1 MPASTTIP
9 MILPAASLQRLKEL
23 EDRIVYKYSQDRID
37 QGLDQDGN
45 EIEDPMLEQFRAGED
60 DQTYNINMQW
70 LLKLLVKLEEC
81 APSEEDEEGQA
92 EINNDNERGRPTKT
106 ETGIKSNNKQETE
119 QEAEYRLQHHLLTER
134 VSSCLTHF
142 CGRAASGAM
151 TRTWSYNTNP
161 PQSLQIHDP
170 SFIGGDV
177 GFKTF
182 GSAYLL
188 SKHIAHGDI
197 PQLEPWT
204 ATTSSTSSLP
214 LPKILELGS
223 GTGLVGF
230 AAALFSNPRGP
241 KVILSDYHPN
251 VISTLRYNSTLNHLD
266 GRCEIQ
272 LLDWRNVLQKRKRC
286 CLDSWQ
292 CNHNNNG
299 DDDNTKKEGK
309 EEDRGEKESEKANN
323 GSGRQVIK
331 GENATKL
338 TQHRST
344 EYDNVVP
351 NPLVTTGCVFT
362 NTDSTA
368 SATNEIPEKDRM
380 DLILGAEVVYD
391 HGHAELVAHVVDE
404 YLKRNL
410 ISKDKTIPL
419 SRRRPAFHIMFPI
432 RKTHADV
439 IADFDFWMDKMG
451 LVDCRQAKQ
460 WGREDGETVFLYH
473 WREYVRKEHLGC

>member
-134 VSSCLTHF
+134 VS
-142 CGRAASGAM
+142 
-151 TRTWSYNTNP
+151 
-161 PQSLQIHDP
+161 
-170 SFIGGDV
+170 
-177 GFKTF
+177 
-182 GSAYLL
+182 
-188 SKHIAHGDI
+188 HIAHGDI

>member
-1 MPASTTIP
+1 MPVSATIP
-9 MILPAASLQRLKEL
+9 TIIPAASLQRLESL
-23 EDRIVYKYSQDRID
+23 EDRIQYKYSQDRID

-45 EIEDPMLEQFRAGED
+45 EIEDPSTEHFRVGENEQD
-60 DQTYNINMQW
+60 YSINMQW
-70 LLKLLVKLEEC
+70 LLKLLAKLEEV
-81 APSEEDEEGQA
+81 APDESEEDEENTDDQQEDDKLKSRSLVRKLETPL
-92 EINNDNERGRPTKT
+92 EI
-106 ETGIKSNNKQETE
+106 
-119 QEAEYRLQHHLLTER
+119 EYRNQHGILTER

-151 TRTWSYNTNP
+151 TRTWKYNTTP

-197 PQLEPWT
+197 PQLCPWT
-204 ATTSSTSSLP
+204 LTPSSTLSTTSLP

-230 AAALFSNPRGP
+230 AATLFSDPRGP

-251 VISTLRYNSTLNHLD
+251 VLSTLQQNSKLNHLEEK
-266 GRCEIQ
+266 CNIQ
-272 LLDWRNVLQKRKRC
+272 LLDWRDVLQRRKHRRDI
-286 CLDSWQ
+286 LQPGASNSDTIEID
-292 CNHNNNG
+292 NNG
-299 DDDNTKKEGK
+299 E
-309 EEDRGEKESEKANN
+309 RN
-323 GSGRQVIK
+323 GLPQ
-331 GENATKL
+331 
-338 TQHRST
+338 QST
-344 EYDNVVP
+344 EYDNILP
-351 NPLVTTGCVFT
+351 AS
-362 NTDSTA
+362 STA
-368 SATNEIPEKDRM
+368 FESSSMMSSDPNQEMLEMQRM

-404 YLKRNL
+404 FLKREL
-410 ISKDKTIPL
+410 ISNNQEIPL

-432 RKTHADV
+432 RKTHSDV

-451 LVDCRQAKQ
+451 FVDCREAKE
-460 WGREDGETVFLYH
+460 WGREDGETIFLYH
-473 WREYVRKEHLGC
+473 WREYVRREHLSE